1 MRRRSLRNQIAAWFG
16 GSLFGVVGCIL
27 LVLHFRIVAETR
39 AQVVREMQNA
49 ASVLSYVLH
58 ARAETLEARA
68 RSLGALPTLGALLET
83 HDPLTIQD
91 VARVYPAQAQ
101 CDFVMLTNAQG
112 VILCHTAEPR
122 RALESAAHQRGV
134 EQALRGDP
142 MVETRVEPRGVF
154 QVASAPVRAGGK
166 LTGTVN
172 LGFALNDEFARQLR
186 AASGADLTFLAGT
199 RISASTLAPDA
210 RAELLASLRS
220 GSGLSGLRAGWAR
233 TTAAPGA
240 QGPAPSAGGALPLS
254 WPEVVRIHGQQYL
267 TLARPIVD
275 ESGHSIGAYLI
286 QKSVDSALYPY
297 RSIQRWLLL
306 IGLTGLMLGILA
318 SYLLARDITEPILR
332 VVGAAEALGEGDWS
346 QRVISNARDE
356 VGVLAQTFNA
366 MAARLESWDTDLR
379 SAVAE
384 RTAELHQAVVRLD
397 AAFVQMRRFNADASH
412 ELRTPLT
419 IVRGEA
425 EVALRS
431 PRPVPE
437 YERVLRSILEE
448 TEHMGHIIDGLL
460 TLARADSGELKL
472 EARPISLRDLLADLH
487 QQAQVLAREKEIQV
501 DFACPRSLPAYGD
514 ELRLRQLFLNLLDN
528 AVKYTGPGGH
538 VWLEAW
544 EEGGQPVVQ
553 VRDTGIGV
561 APADMPHLFDRFFRV
576 DKARG
581 REIGGTGL
589 GLAICKW
596 IVDAHGGTISVES
609 QPAGGTS
616 FLVRLPAG
624 QHAAAL
630 RV

>member
-49 ASVLSYVLH
+49 ENVLSYVLH

-112 VILCHTAEPR
+112 VILSHTAEPR
-122 RALESAAHQRGV
+122 RVLESAARQRGV
-134 EQALRGDP
+134 EQALRGEP

-166 LTGTVN
+166 LTGTVS
-172 LGFALNDEFARQLR
+172 LGFALNDEFARQLQ

-199 RISASTLAPDA
+199 RISASTLEPDA

-220 GSGLSGLRAGWAR
+220 GSGLSALRAGWAH
-233 TTAAPGA
+233 TSSAPGA
-240 QGPAPSAGGALPLS
+240 LSPAPSAGGAQPPS

-332 VVGAAEALGEGDWS
+332 VVGAAEALGGGDWS
-346 QRVISNARDE
+346 QRVTSNARDE

-366 MAARLESWDTDLR
+366 MAARLESWDADLR
-379 SAVAE
+379 AAVAE

-448 TEHMGHIIDGLL
+448 TEHMGHLIDGLL

-472 EARPISLRDLLADLH
+472 EARPISLRELLADLH

-501 DFACPRSLPAYGD
+501 DFTCPRSLPGYGD

-528 AVKYTGPGGH
+528 AVKYTGPAGH

-581 REIGGTGL
+581 REVGGTGL

-609 QPAGGTS
+609 RPGGGTS
-616 FLVRLPAG
+616 FRVRLPAG
-624 QHAAAL
+624 QHATAL
-630 RV
+630 RA

>member
-49 ASVLSYVLH
+49 ERVLNYVLH

-91 VARVYPAQAQ
+91 VAGVYPAQAQ

-112 VILCHTAEPR
+112 VILSHTAEPR
-122 RALESAAHQRGV
+122 RVLESAARQRGV
-134 EQALRGDP
+134 EQALRGDS

-154 QVASAPVRAGGK
+154 QVASAPVRAGGE

-199 RISASTLAPDA
+199 RISASTLEPDA

-220 GSGLSGLRAGWAR
+220 GSGLSALRAGWAH
-233 TTAAPGA
+233 TSAAPGA
-240 QGPAPSAGGALPLS
+240 QSPAPNAGGALPPS

-297 RSIQRWLLL
+297 RSIQRWLVL

-346 QRVISNARDE
+346 QRVTSNARDE

-448 TEHMGHIIDGLL
+448 TEHMGHLIDGLL

-472 EARPISLRDLLADLH
+472 EARPISMHDLLADLH

-501 DFACPRSLPAYGD
+501 DFACPRSLPVYGD

-581 REIGGTGL
+581 REVGGSGL

-609 QPAGGTS
+609 RPGGGTS
-616 FLVRLPAG
+616 FRVRLPAG

-630 RV
+630 RA

>member
-27 LVLHFRIVAETR
+27 LVLHFRIDAETR

-49 ASVLSYVLH
+49 ARVLSYMLH

-91 VARVYPAQAQ
+91 VARAYPAQAQ

-112 VILCHTAEPR
+112 VILSHTAEPR
-122 RALESAAHQRGV
+122 RVLESAARQRGV
-134 EQALRGDP
+134 EQALRGEP
-142 MVETRVEPRGVF
+142 IVETRVEPRGVF

-166 LTGTVN
+166 LTGTVS
-172 LGFALNDEFARQLR
+172 LGFALNDEFARQLQ

-199 RISASTLAPDA
+199 RISASTLGPDA

-220 GSGLSGLRAGWAR
+220 GSGLSGLRAGWAH
-233 TTAAPGA
+233 TSAAPGA
-240 QGPAPSAGGALPLS
+240 PSPTPGAGGALPPS

-472 EARPISLRDLLADLH
+472 EARPISLRDLLVDLH
-487 QQAQVLAREKEIQV
+487 QQAQVLAREKGIQV

-581 REIGGTGL
+581 REVGGTGL
-589 GLAICKW
+589 GLSICKW

-609 QPAGGTS
+609 RPAGGTS